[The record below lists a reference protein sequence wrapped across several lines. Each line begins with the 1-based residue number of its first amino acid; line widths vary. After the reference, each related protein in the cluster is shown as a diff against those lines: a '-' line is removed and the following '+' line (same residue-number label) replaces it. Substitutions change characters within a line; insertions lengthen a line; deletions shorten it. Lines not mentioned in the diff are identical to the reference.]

1 MNDQEIEKELLE
13 NGFTQNDIN
22 FMRKIISR
30 GEDSEETLQRLI
42 HTLRTRF
49 YNGCFLFIVIISAFT
64 INFIFNTPTDLI
76 EFFVYFFVMMLS
88 LFLVY
93 HIGPMK
99 LAYKSYRLIKG
110 KGQKHE

>member
-64 INFIFNTPTDLI
+64 LNFIFNTPSDLI
-76 EFFVYFFVMMLS
+76 EFFVYFSVMMLS
-88 LFLVY
+88 LFLIY

-99 LAYKSYRLIKG
+99 LAYKSYRLIKA
-110 KGQKHE
+110 KKI

>member
-1 MNDQEIEKELLE
+1 MNDQETEKELLA

-49 YNGCFLFIVIISAFT
+49 YNGCFLFVVIIAAFT
-64 INFIFNTPTDLI
+64 INFIFNTRADLI

-99 LAYKSYRLIKG
+99 LAYKSYSYLKRKG
-110 KGQKHE
+110 KMG

>member
-1 MNDQEIEKELLE
+1 MNDQEMEKELLE
-13 NGFTQNDIN
+13 NGFTQSDIN

-30 GEDSEETLQRLI
+30 GEDSEETLQNLT
-42 HTLRTRF
+42 HTLRARF
-49 YNGCFLFIVIISAFT
+49 YNGCFLFIVIISAFI
-64 INFIFNTPTDLI
+64 INFIFNTPVDSV

-99 LAYKSYRLIKG
+99 LAYKSYRLIKE
-110 KGQKHE
+110 KEHE

>member
-1 MNDQEIEKELLE
+1 MSDKEIEKELLE
-13 NGFTQNDIN
+13 NGFNQNDIN

-42 HTLRTRF
+42 HTLQTRF

-76 EFFVYFFVMMLS
+76 EFSVYLFVMMLS
-88 LFLVY
+88 LFFVY
-93 HIGPMK
+93 HIGPMN
-99 LAYKSYRLIKG
+99 LAYKSYRLVKG
-110 KGQKHE
+110 KNHE